1 MKKIELEVVA
11 LSHSITQSQSYAVVL
26 GEKEGLRRLPIV
38 IGAYEAQ
45 AIAVAMENMV
55 PPRPL
60 THDLLRNVCHEF
72 GIELKEVIISNLL
85 DGIFYATLI
94 CQSNEEILEIDSRTS
109 DALALAFRF
118 NCPIYTYE
126 FILDQAG
133 IIMEDAGREREKKTA
148 AKKKL
153 SDLAKHSV
161 DKLNTMLDEAISQ
174 ENYEKAA
181 KLRDEIEKR
190 KASS

>member
-11 LSHSITQSQSYAVVL
+11 LSHTITQSQSYAVVL
-26 GEKEGLRRLPIV
+26 GEKEGVRRLPIV

-45 AIAVAMENMV
+45 AIAVAMENV
-55 PPRPL
+55 TPPRPL
-60 THDLLRNVCHEF
+60 THDLLKNVCHEF

-85 DGIFYATLI
+85 NGIFYATLV
-94 CQSNEEILEIDSRTS
+94 CQNNGEVLEIDSRTS
-109 DALALAFRF
+109 DGLALAFRF

-133 IIMEDAGREREKKTA
+133 IIMEDVGQEKEKKVPA
-148 AKKKL
+148 EKKKP
-153 SDLAKHSV
+153 SDFAKHSV
-161 DKLNTMLDEAISQ
+161 DKLTTLLEEAISQ
-174 ENYEKAA
+174 ENYETAA

-190 KASS
+190 AAS